1 MKRSGRRRGYGRSGG
16 GIVIRQIATIRSA
29 ASLTMFAAFSV
40 GELGGLLPLPRLG
53 ETVNRSWTTSPI
65 YTRSECG
72 RLLGSWGGR
81 ARYWACGATNT
92 GRETCGKCYISR
104 NGRAVVD
111 LANFPLDWNPSHHL
125 PHPHLAHT
133 LVKASK

>member
-1 MKRSGRRRGYGRSGG
+1 MGDLERDFQISGQLTIRKIATYDLLCHSPCLQLCSFLGRGTRRRTSS
-16 GIVIRQIATIRSA
+16 ATATR
-29 ASLTMFAAFSV
+29 
-40 GELGGLLPLPRLG
+40 
-53 ETVNRSWTTSPI
+53 ETVNRSWSTSPI
-65 YTRSECG
+65 YTQSECG

-111 LANFPLDWNPSHHL
+111 LANFPLDWNPSASHHL
-125 PHPHLAHT
+125 PRCRILISRTPL
-133 LVKASK
+133 

>member
-1 MKRSGRRRGYGRSGG
+1 MGELEREGELTPYSSNCHNTICCVTHHVCSFLGRGTRRRTSS
-16 GIVIRQIATIRSA
+16 ATATR
-29 ASLTMFAAFSV
+29 
-40 GELGGLLPLPRLG
+40 G
-53 ETVNRSWTTSPI
+53 TVNRRFSASPI

-111 LANFPLDWNPSHHL
+111 LANFPLDWNPSASHHL

-133 LVKASK
+133 LVRTSK